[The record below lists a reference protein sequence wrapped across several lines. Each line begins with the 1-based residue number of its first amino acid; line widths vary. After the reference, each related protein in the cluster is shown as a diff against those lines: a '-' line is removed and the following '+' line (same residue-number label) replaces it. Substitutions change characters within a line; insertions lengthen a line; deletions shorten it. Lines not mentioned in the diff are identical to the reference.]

1 MGRSTF
7 SLLAVLV
14 LFSSALSSPA
24 VPSAVVPNFSDLK
37 IKTRHSGT
45 SSSFI
50 ETVYLKGARQ
60 RHEYVYDKPFNLR
73 PASITRCDDRK
84 RIDLNPDAK
93 LYAELPIVDWSE
105 QRKGARPIPP
115 TDMTGADVTITTD
128 SVDTGERR
136 HLGTYTA
143 RHVRITINVDAGP
156 GAAMPSSVEERDGW
170 YIDLPGLGCRDSG
183 KNVGSVYA
191 SLRPAQRQ
199 HDRIH
204 FKRLGTAPAGFPVE
218 ETIKRTEQGDITVS
232 KVELVEFSEAPID
245 DALFKVPAG
254 YHPAL
259 PTPRGGFDMMKP
271 DTLVNRVQVYWAEL
285 QSWTSQWFR

>member
-14 LFSSALSSPA
+14 LFSSALSSAA
-24 VPSAVVPNFSDLK
+24 VPSAVVSNFSDLK

-105 QRKGARPIPP
+105 QRKAPGPSRP
-115 TDMTGADVTITTD
+115 
-128 SVDTGERR
+128 
-136 HLGTYTA
+136 
-143 RHVRITINVDAGP
+143 
-156 GAAMPSSVEERDGW
+156 
-170 YIDLPGLGCRDSG
+170 
-183 KNVGSVYA
+183 
-191 SLRPAQRQ
+191 
-199 HDRIH
+199 
-204 FKRLGTAPAGFPVE
+204 
-218 ETIKRTEQGDITVS
+218 
-232 KVELVEFSEAPID
+232 
-245 DALFKVPAG
+245 
-254 YHPAL
+254 
-259 PTPRGGFDMMKP
+259 PR
-271 DTLVNRVQVYWAEL
+271 
-285 QSWTSQWFR
+285 